1 MREYRIKKYCLKK
14 KSYNEEVEKRI
25 DTTQEKEEQII
36 GMLMKGNVSKQDIA
50 ETFGVSFLHVL
61 QLNVEVETKRR
72 IIELLDEG
80 KLEQKD
86 IAETLGV
93 SVLYVSRVK
102 VKLEK
107 ERMRRMKLVWG
118 DTEDKAEDCPDTEE
132 VEEVQHKK

>member
-1 MREYRIKKYCLKK
+1 MREYRMKKYCLKK

-25 DTTQEKEEQII
+25 ETTQEKEEQII
-36 GMLMKGNVSKQDIA
+36 GMLMKGNISKQDIA
-50 ETFGVSFLHVL
+50 ETFGVSFLRVL

-86 IAETLGV
+86 IAEKLGV
-93 SVLYVSRVK
+93 SVLYVSQIK
-102 VKLEK
+102 VKREK

-118 DTEDKAEDCPDTEE
+118 DTEDKPEHSADTEE
-132 VEEVQHKK
+132 VGIVKYQD

>member
-1 MREYRIKKYCLKK
+1 MREYRMKKYC
-14 KSYNEEVEKRI
+14 YNEEVEKRI
-25 DTTQEKEEQII
+25 ETTREKEEQII
-36 GMLMKGNVSKQDIA
+36 GMLMEGDISKQDIA
-50 ETFGVSFLHVL
+50 ETFGVSILRVL

-93 SVLYVSRVK
+93 SILYVSRVK
-102 VKLEK
+102 VKREK

-118 DTEDKAEDCPDTEE
+118 
-132 VEEVQHKK
+132 